1 MSLITLEALG
11 MSLGAPLF
19 TNLDFTIHKGDR
31 IGLVAHNG
39 GGKSTLLR
47 ILAERSEP
55 TAGRCRYG
63 RNLRVTP
70 MQQDPEP
77 ASLPLPVRDVLLQA
91 LPAESREWEGWR
103 VDVAL
108 GAMEIPSELHDR
120 PLGALS
126 GGWQRMVL
134 LVRAW
139 LTEPDVLLMD
149 EPTNHLD
156 LQRIGQLQRWIAELP
171 QDVALMVASHDRA
184 FLDAVTR
191 RTLFLRREASA
202 EFAAPYSA
210 ARASLAELDEATA
223 RRHETEL
230 RHATRL
236 RQQAAK
242 LHNIGVN
249 SGSDLLKVKTKQLQD
264 RAARIEAAAR
274 PAYRGGS
281 AGQIR
286 LADGSS
292 HARSLQT
299 LDTLKV
305 AAPGGRRLF
314 TTGKLRIQPGD
325 RVVLL
330 GATAV
335 ASRGCCG
342 WWAPNAPAM
351 VFISAWLGQFRPSP
365 FSSALTRAW
374 NTGRRLASSDYI
386 RFGAFLML
394 PKTIDAGKLPKQS
407 YRAEKGGA
415 KHSAEQAHLSGQS
428 PAEGSRRAV
437 LSTCR
442 PKTGRR
448 NYVFWGRSLMTASLP
463 ARRPGILIS
472 IFILKEISSTKKSF
486 GIMDSSFRAI
496 APGSESRIALGST
509 PRVLV
514 PALLAFN
521 SLRRSAGKS
530 SSRIWISS
538 GEIAASSLECSEA
551 FGGFSIAFYSSRGL

>member
-47 ILAERSEP
+47 VLAERTEP
-55 TAGRCRYG
+55 ATGHCRYG
-63 RNLRVTP
+63 RNLRVTL

-77 ASLPLPVRDVLLQA
+77 SSLALPVRDVLLQA

-108 GAMEIPSELHDR
+108 DAMDVPAELHDW

-171 QDVALMVASHDRA
+171 QDVVLVVASHDRA

-230 RHATRL
+230 RQATRL

-249 SGSDLLKVKTKQLQD
+249 SGSDLLKVKTKQQQD
-264 RAARIEAAAR
+264 RAERIEAATR
-274 PAYRGGS
+274 PAYREGS

-286 LADGSS
+286 LADGST
-292 HARSLQT
+292 HARTLLT

-305 AAPGGRRLF
+305 TAPDGTKAIRGQSYPGVTVSATVVAGICDQMLSH
-314 TTGKLRIQPGD
+314 LRPGQTLHD
-325 RVVLL
+325 AIRSRFEIGDQRIRTLL
-330 GATAV
+330 ATAGFPVDRQGHSIGQLSGGQRARLAMLILQLQEPNFYLLDEPTNHLDIEGQEMLEEELRQRESACLLVSHDRRFVENVGTRFWLIERGCLVEEDNPSAFV
-335 ASRGCCG
+335 AS
-342 WWAPNAPAM
+342 AM
-351 VFISAWLGQFRPSP
+351 A
-365 FSSALTRAW
+365 
-374 NTGRRLASSDYI
+374 D
-386 RFGAFLML
+386 
-394 PKTIDAGKLPKQS
+394 
-407 YRAEKGGA
+407 
-415 KHSAEQAHLSGQS
+415 
-428 PAEGSRRAV
+428 
-437 LSTCR
+437 
-442 PKTGRR
+442 
-448 NYVFWGRSLMTASLP
+448 
-463 ARRPGILIS
+463 
-472 IFILKEISSTKKSF
+472 
-486 GIMDSSFRAI
+486 
-496 APGSESRIALGST
+496 
-509 PRVLV
+509 
-514 PALLAFN
+514 
-521 SLRRSAGKS
+521 
-530 SSRIWISS
+530 
-538 GEIAASSLECSEA
+538 
-551 FGGFSIAFYSSRGL
+551 